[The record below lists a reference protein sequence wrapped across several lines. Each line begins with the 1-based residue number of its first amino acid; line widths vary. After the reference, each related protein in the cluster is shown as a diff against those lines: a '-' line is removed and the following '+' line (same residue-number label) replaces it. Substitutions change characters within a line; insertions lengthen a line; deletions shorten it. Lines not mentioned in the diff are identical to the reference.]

1 LFSNKQKV
9 VTKDEIAQIIKQ
21 LQDLGKEID
30 DLAVAVGELKD
41 VMKDETY
48 NKIKNFL
55 KQL

>member
-41 VMKDETY
+41 LMNDETY